1 MFKIRGTEMLKP
13 LICVNSLHRRIVNLQ
28 RLSSVINTDHYRDG
42 YVVFRMKDGTTVKE
56 HLYNYADK
64 VKHIPV
70 YSIADIENMS
80 IDDRSVTDPLSL
92 GEVLMIVDANNNV
105 VVDFL
110 SCDDLSG
117 FNE

>member
-1 MFKIRGTEMLKP
+1 MLKP
-13 LICVNSLHRRIVNLQ
+13 LVYVNSLHRRIVNLQ

-56 HLYNYADK
+56 SLCNYVDT

-70 YSIADIENMS
+70 YSIEDIENM
-80 IDDRSVTDPLSL
+80 IDDRCVTDTLSL
-92 GEVLMIVDANNNV
+92 GEVLMVVDADNNV

-110 SCDDLSG
+110 SCDELSG